1 MTAEDYEA
9 AFHGI
14 DLPQSIEL
22 VQGSIIPDVKEFL
35 DKEIYIL
42 NNSKNERVLSPIR
55 YRLDLIL
62 QRLEAREQEWN
73 LSWLF

>member
-14 DLPQSIEL
+14 YLPQSIEL

-42 NNSKNERVLSPIR
+42 KNSKNERVLSPIR

-62 QRLEAREQEWN
+62 KLIENREPQ
-73 LSWLF
+73 